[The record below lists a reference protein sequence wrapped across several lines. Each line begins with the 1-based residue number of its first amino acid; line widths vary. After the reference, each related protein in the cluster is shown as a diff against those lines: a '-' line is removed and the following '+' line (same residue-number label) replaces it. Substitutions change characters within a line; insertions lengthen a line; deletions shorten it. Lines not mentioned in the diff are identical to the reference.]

1 VMTPNPITINENCLA
16 VEIMKML
23 EKRKIDDIL
32 VVDDNGRLTGLVDI
46 QDLPKFKVM

>member
-1 VMTPNPITINENCLA
+1 
-16 VEIMKML
+16 MKML